1 MSLVDNLR
9 KDMFEASK
17 EGQKEKS
24 EILKM
29 ALAQIQN
36 AQVEVEEK
44 LKDVEIEGIL
54 RREVKK
60 VKDSIEQFKEMGRDD
75 LVAKETIQ
83 LEVLQSYLPEPLS
96 ENEIR
101 KVVKT
106 KIKEL
111 GAESMREIGKV
122 MGAAMKEFEGKAD
135 GNTVKE
141 IVQELL
147 S

>member
-36 AQVEVEEK
+36 AQIEVEEK

-60 VKDSIEQFKEMGRDD
+60 IKDSIEQFKEMDRDD

-96 ENEIR
+96 EDEIR
-101 KVVKT
+101 KVVET
-106 KIKEL
+106 KIEEL
-111 GAESMREIGKV
+111 GAESMREMGKV

>member
-9 KDMFEASK
+9 KDMFQASK

-36 AQVEVEEK
+36 AQIEVEEK

-60 VKDSIEQFKEMGRDD
+60 IKDSIEQFREMGRDD

-96 ENEIR
+96 EDEIR
-101 KVVKT
+101 KVVET
-106 KIKEL
+106 KIEEL
-111 GAESMREIGKV
+111 GAESMREMGKV

>member
-1 MSLVDNLR
+1 MSLVDILR
-9 KDMFEASK
+9 KDMFQASK

-29 ALAQIQN
+29 ALAEIKN
-36 AQVEVEEK
+36 AQIEVEEE
-44 LKDVEIEGIL
+44 LKNIEIEGIL

-60 VKDSIEQFKEMGRDD
+60 IKDSIEQFRKMGRDD
-75 LVAKETIQ
+75 LVAKEVIQ

-96 ENEIR
+96 EDEIR
-101 KVVKT
+101 RVVEA
-106 KIKEL
+106 KIEEL
-111 GAESMREIGKV
+111 GVESMREMGKV

-141 IVQELL
+141 MVQELL

>member
-9 KDMFEASK
+9 KDMFQASK

-60 VKDSIEQFKEMGRDD
+60 IKDSIEQFKEMGRDD